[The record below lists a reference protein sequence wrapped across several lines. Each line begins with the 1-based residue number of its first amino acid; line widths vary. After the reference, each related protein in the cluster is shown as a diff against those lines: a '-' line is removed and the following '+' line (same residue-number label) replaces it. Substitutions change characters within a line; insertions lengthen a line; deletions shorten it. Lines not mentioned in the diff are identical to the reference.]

1 MRIRPQQRSRYST
14 RVILPAALLA
24 VLLALAGAPP
34 GLSKVFLTVQEALE
48 LAFPGAEITERTVY
62 LSEEQLG
69 RAEELAGV
77 EIPSA
82 LVRAHVA
89 RRDGELVGTAY
100 FDAHRVRTLPE
111 TLMIVVD
118 PDGRVERVEVLSFDE
133 PEDYLPREV
142 WYDQLLERPLDEE
155 LHLGRGIRPVTGA
168 TLTARATTQ
177 ATRRALAVHRVLA
190 EDAGGEVPGEGGER

>member
-1 MRIRPQQRSRYST
+1 MQTRPQRRSRYST
-14 RVILPAALLA
+14 RVILPAVLLA
-24 VLLALAGAPP
+24 ALLALAGAPP
-34 GLSKVFLTVQEALE
+34 GLSKVFLTVEEALD
-48 LAFPGAEITERTVY
+48 LAFPGAEITERTVF
-62 LSEEQLG
+62 LSEEQLV

-118 PDGRVERVEVLSFDE
+118 PEGRVERVEVLSFNE
-133 PEDYLPREV
+133 PEDYLPREI

-155 LHLGRGIRPVTGA
+155 LRLGRGIRPVTGA

-190 EDAGGEVPGEGGER
+190 EDAGGGTPEEGGER